1 MFSSQI
7 NRAVRMLRRLPLV
20 VLMFMAQGPSAA
32 SSDLFLTFGTGSPG
46 GIYYPIGRGLCRIV
60 NRNREE
66 HGLRCSVEATAGS
79 LYNARMLDDKQL
91 EFAILQGDVL
101 YEARVGTG
109 RWAAGSLGTLRS
121 VMPLHP
127 EIATLVIDG
136 QLGIKQF
143 GDLVSRPVNGG
154 HPGSGS
160 RSSYEAVVAAFD
172 LGQEGLG
179 RPSELRSSAL
189 PDALCDGRIAAF
201 FEVLGHPSS
210 LFLTARQQCGAQ
222 LLPLTGPV
230 IERMVAERPYLLMLD
245 IPGRYYGLV
254 KDVPSFGSHA
264 VLTTRADLADDV
276 VYLLTRQLLANFD
289 EVRSLHPTL
298 PELSEDALSAMAMG
312 APLHPGAERAYREL
326 GLLP

>member
-1 MFSSQI
+1 MLSSQI
-7 NRAVRMLRRLPLV
+7 DRAVRLLRALLLV
-20 VLMFMAQGPSAA
+20 VLVAMASSASAA
-32 SSDLFLTFGTGSPG
+32 SSDPFVTIGTGSPDG
-46 GIYYPIGRGLCRIV
+46 VYYPIGRGLCRIV

-109 RWAAGSLGTLRS
+109 RWAEGPLDTLRS

-127 EIATLVIDG
+127 EIATLVVDG
-136 QLGIKQF
+136 QLGIKQLS
-143 GDLVSRPVNGG
+143 DLVGKPVNGG

-160 RSSYEAVVAAFD
+160 RSSYEAMVAAFD
-172 LGQEGLG
+172 LGRESLG
-179 RPSELRSSAL
+179 PPSELRSSAL
-189 PDALCDGRIAAF
+189 PDALCNGRIAAF
-201 FEVLGHPSS
+201 FEVLGHPSG
-210 LFLTARQQCGAQ
+210 LVRTTRQQCGAQ
-222 LLPLTGPV
+222 LLPLAEPV
-230 IERMVAERPYLLMLD
+230 IERMVAERTYLQMLD
-245 IPGRYYGLV
+245 IPGSHYGMV
-254 KDVPSFGSHA
+254 EDVPSFGSHA
-264 VLTTRADLADDV
+264 VLTTRADVADDV
-276 VYLLTRQLLANFD
+276 VYLLTSQLLANFD

-298 PELSEDALSAMAMG
+298 PELDDGVLSAMAMG